1 MNTYMLLEAET
12 RQGVFE
18 HSIVPVD
25 FNNPKSMHNQILLF
39 VADLYGDQ
47 GYSDFKP
54 EYYYQID
61 FDKMFDKGQ
70 IVVNDNLHIS
80 LMYGTGESV

>member
-1 MNTYMLLEAET
+1 MNTYIMIKAET
-12 RQGVFE
+12 RLGVFAY
-18 HSIVPVD
+18 SIVPVD

-39 VADLYGDQ
+39 VADLYNDQ
-47 GYSDFKP
+47 GHSDFNP

-61 FDKMFDKGQ
+61 FDELFEKGQ

>member
-1 MNTYMLLEAET
+1 MNTFILMEAEI

-25 FNNPKSMHNQILLF
+25 FNNLKSIHEAVLLF
-39 VADLYGDQ
+39 ADDLYSEE
-47 GYSDFKP
+47 GYSDFNP

-61 FDKMFDKGQ
+61 FDKLFDEEYL
-70 IVVNDNLHIS
+70 VVNDNLHIS
-80 LMYGTGESV
+80 LMYGVG

>member
-1 MNTYMLLEAET
+1 MTTYIMIKAET
-12 RQGVFE
+12 RLGVFV

-25 FNNPKSMHNQILLF
+25 FNNSESMHNQILLF
-39 VADLYGDQ
+39 VADLYSDQ

-61 FDKMFDKGQ
+61 FDKLFDKGQ